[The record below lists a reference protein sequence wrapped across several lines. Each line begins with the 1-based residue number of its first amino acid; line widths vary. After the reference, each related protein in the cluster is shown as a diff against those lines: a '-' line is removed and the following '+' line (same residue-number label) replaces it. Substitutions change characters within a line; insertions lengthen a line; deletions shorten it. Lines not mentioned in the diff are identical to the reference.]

1 MELSVP
7 FRFRS
12 RNLNS
17 PFMHKPISHP
27 LKHQP
32 PFSIKP
38 KNSTLTVRALRK
50 APLEGL
56 SDELNAIARRNL
68 DFAYTRR
75 RVRDAFTEV
84 HQQLDHCL
92 FKDCGNLLTNV
103 VNVVELRFTQNAPA
117 GIRTEEWYET
127 NSRGLEIFCKS
138 WMPRPE
144 IPLKASVCFCHGYG
158 DTCTFFFEGI
168 ARRIAASGY
177 GVFAMDYPGF
187 GLSEG
192 LHGYIPKFDYLVDD
206 VIEHYTKIKARPD
219 LRGLPRFILGQSM
232 GGAVSLKVHL
242 REPNN
247 WDGMILVAPMCKLD
261 KKMTCRSSVSGKIAD
276 DVLPSDAVMKVLTLL
291 SKVMPKAKLF
301 PTQELDELF
310 FREPSKRKLA
320 VYNVICYDDNPRL
333 RTGMELLRTTKEI
346 ESQVHKVSAPLLVL
360 HGAEDKVTDPLVSK
374 FLYEKAASKD
384 KSLKLYEGGYHC
396 ILEGE
401 PDETIFAVHHDI
413 VSWLDFRSSI
423 K

>member
-12 RNLNS
+12 RNLLS
-17 PFMHKPISHP
+17 PSTHIPITYPS
-27 LKHQP
+27 KHQP
-32 PFSIKP
+32 PFLTKFVNKP
-38 KNSTLTVRALRK
+38 KISKLTVRAQRR
-50 APLEGL
+50 APIEGL
-56 SDELNAIARRNL
+56 SDELNAIARCNL

-75 RVRDAFTEV
+75 RVRAAFADMQ
-84 HQQLDHCL
+84 QQLDHCL
-92 FKDCGNLLTNV
+92 FK
-103 VNVVELRFTQNAPA
+103 
-117 GIRTEEWYET
+117 WYER

-138 WMPRPE
+138 WMPKPG
-144 IPLKASVCFCHGYG
+144 IPIKASVCFCHGYG

-168 ARRIAASGY
+168 ARIIAASGY
-177 GVFAMDYPGF
+177 SVFAMDYPGF

-219 LRGLPRFILGQSM
+219 LSGLPRFILGQSM

-247 WDGMILVAPMCKLD
+247 WDGMILVAPMCK
-261 KKMTCRSSVSGKIAD
+261 IAE
-276 DVLPSDAVMKVLTLL
+276 DVLPSDAVLKVLTLL
-291 SKVMPKAKLF
+291 SKVMPKAKLI
-301 PTQELDELF
+301 QNQDIADLF

-346 ESQVHKVSAPLLVL
+346 ESQVHKVSAPLLIL

-374 FLYEKAASKD
+374 FLYERASSKD
-384 KSLKLYEGGYHC
+384 KTLKLYEGGYHC

-401 PDETIFAVHHDI
+401 PDDRIFAVHDDI
-413 VSWLDFRSSI
+413 VSWLDFRCSI